1 MELLLAR
8 HALGDIELP
17 ADLAGRFEQS
27 HLMTTLGSD
36 TGSRQTS
43 RSCANH
49 SDFLRR
55 HHGDVIQFGFM
66 TGPRVDQ
73 AAGELAAK
81 RVIQTGLVAADTGI
95 DLDRKSTRLNSSHVK
110 ISYAVVCMEK

>member
-17 ADLAGRFEQS
+17 ADLAGRFKQR

-55 HHGDVIQFGFM
+55 HLWEVIQFGFM

-73 AAGELAAK
+73 AAGELAAE
-81 RVIQTGLVAADTGI
+81 RVTQTGLVAADTGI
-95 DLDRKSTRLNSSHVK
+95 DFVGKACR
-110 ISYAVVCMEK
+110 